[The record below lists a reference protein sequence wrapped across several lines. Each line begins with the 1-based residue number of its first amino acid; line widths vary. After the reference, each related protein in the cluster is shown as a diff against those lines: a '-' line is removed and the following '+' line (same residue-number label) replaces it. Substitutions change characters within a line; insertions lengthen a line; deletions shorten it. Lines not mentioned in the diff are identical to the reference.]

1 MIKLR
6 IVNYFQD
13 FTEEMLAE
21 AKENAEDG
29 FYICHAINPYN
40 LKSYDEEKYKDGKV
54 YEFDTLKDLNAFY
67 KQAIDD
73 IDYKQDYAETFST
86 WSWQEVDHE
95 LEISDEEDNLM
106 ILSISAH
113 DEWRD

>member
-29 FYICHAINPYN
+29 FYICRAINPYN
-40 LKSYDEEKYKDGKV
+40 LKPYDEEKYKDGKV